1 MIIIK
6 SKMDS
11 NNTKVYSKKNIKK
24 NTKTYTKKN
33 SLIKKRTKKHPGHL
47 FTDDNPES
55 TVPNTGFANKEIV
68 LKTLKDM
75 EHRDIVYQFQV
86 INTMYHRG
94 LSVVKQTKDEGK
106 KQDITEGLS
115 LYKKWLSDY
124 KSRDRKKEMMPYLSL
139 DVVNE
144 LEALAEYYDISR
156 KARGL
161 DTSTKSDKGFLQV
174 YREVEG
180 NEKMLRTIP
189 IKSSV
194 PDGITW
200 DKYRNQ
206 YLTRRKSM
214 IKIGGYGMYH
224 TSGELKGLPT
234 KLHVNMIMWGYS
246 PDKKKISSKSYLMKV
261 KKVVG

>member
-1 MIIIK
+1 MV
-6 SKMDS
+6 S
-11 NNTKVYSKKNIKK
+11 NNKKVYS
-24 NTKTYTKKN
+24 NTKKKDAKKKKTKKK
-33 SLIKKRTKKHPGHL
+33 SKKHPGHL

-94 LSVVKQTKDEGK
+94 LSVVKQTKDDGK
-106 KQDITEGLS
+106 KRDINEGLS
-115 LYKKWLSDY
+115 LYKKWLSNY
-124 KSRDRKKEMMPYLSL
+124 KSQDRKKEMHPYLSL

-174 YREVEG
+174 YREVKG

-189 IKSSV
+189 IKASN
-194 PDGITW
+194 PGGITW

-206 YLTRRKSM
+206 YLTRRKTM
-214 IKIGGYGMYH
+214 LKNAGYGLYH

-246 PDKKKISSKSYLMKV
+246 PDKKKISSNGYLMKV
-261 KKVVG
+261 KKQLKHNLPR

>member
-1 MIIIK
+1 MVV
-6 SKMDS
+6 SK
-11 NNTKVYSKKNIKK
+11 KK

-33 SLIKKRTKKHPGHL
+33 NLTKKQTKKHPSHL

-55 TVPNTGFANKEIV
+55 TVPNTGFANKEIIM
-68 LKTLKDM
+68 KTLKDM

-94 LSVVKQTKDEGK
+94 LSVVKQTKDEK
-106 KQDITEGLS
+106 KKRDITEGLT
-115 LYKKWLSDY
+115 LYKKWLKDY
-124 KSRDRKKEMMPYLSL
+124 KSKNRKKEMNPYLSL

-156 KARGL
+156 KARSF

-174 YREVEG
+174 YRQVGG

-189 IKSSV
+189 IKASN
-194 PDGITW
+194 PDRITW

-206 YLTRRKSM
+206 YLTRRKTM
-214 IKIGGYGMYH
+214 LKNAGYGLYY
-224 TSGELKGLPT
+224 TSGELKGMPT

-246 PDKKKISSKSYLMKV
+246 PDKKKISSNAYLMKV
-261 KKVVG
+261 MKVVG

>member
-1 MIIIK
+1 MV
-6 SKMDS
+6 S
-11 NNTKVYSKKNIKK
+11 NTKAHSKKNTKK
-24 NTKTYTKKN
+24 TNTKTYTKQN
-33 SLIKKRTKKHPGHL
+33 NLTKKQTKKHPSHL

-68 LKTLKDM
+68 MKTLKDM

-94 LSVVKQTKDEGK
+94 LSVVKQTKDEK
-106 KQDITEGLS
+106 KKRDITEGLT

-124 KSRDRKKEMMPYLSL
+124 KSKNRKEEMNSYLSL

-144 LEALAEYYDISR
+144 LEVLAEYYDISR

-161 DTSTKSDKGFLQV
+161 DTSTKSDNGFLQV
-174 YREVEG
+174 YREVKG

-189 IKSSV
+189 IKASN
-194 PDGITW
+194 PEGITW

-206 YLTRRKSM
+206 YLTRRKTM
-214 IKIGGYGMYH
+214 LKNAGYGLYH
-224 TSGELKGLPT
+224 TSGELKGMPT

-246 PDKKKISSKSYLMKV
+246 PDKKKISSKAYFMKV
-261 KKVVG
+261 KQVLKIDD

>member
-1 MIIIK
+1 MVV
-6 SKMDS
+6 
-11 NNTKVYSKKNIKK
+11 TKKK
-24 NTKTYTKKN
+24 NTKQNNKQNTKKRN
-33 SLIKKRTKKHPGHL
+33 SLNKKRTKKHPSHL

-55 TVPNTGFANKEIV
+55 TVPNTGFSNKEIV
-68 LKTLKDM
+68 MKTLKDM
-75 EHRDIVYQFQV
+75 KYRDIVYQFQV

-94 LSVVKQTKDEGK
+94 LSVLKQTKDKGK
-106 KQDITEGLS
+106 KRDITEGLS

-124 KSRDRKKEMMPYLSL
+124 KTKGRKKEMNPYLSL

-174 YREVEG
+174 YGEVEG

-189 IKSSV
+189 IKAFN
-194 PDGITW
+194 PKGITW

-206 YLTRRKSM
+206 YLTRRKTM
-214 IKIGGYGMYH
+214 LKNAGYGLYH

-261 KKVVG
+261 KKVIC